1 MTTPTSRTMPP
12 AAPPSVNGHRST
24 PRLSTPLPTT
34 SRPKGYAAL
43 AVMLIVGLAALGYWF
58 YTQAGAKVPV
68 LMAAH
73 DIPAG
78 HVISRSDLTT
88 VSVAG
93 GITAVAGNHVSEV
106 VGHTA
111 SVQILA
117 HTPVQLSM
125 LTTNSTLTPGQ
136 ALVGIAAAPGQVPS
150 SGLVPGDDVEVLQLP
165 QKTATASSVS
175 SPVLATATV
184 YDVRPNPAVEGGV
197 LLTLLA
203 PKDAAYAIT
212 AASDAG
218 LIALV
223 QVSSQP

>member
-1 MTTPTSRTMPP
+1 MTTPTARTMPP
-12 AAPPSVNGHRST
+12 APPPSINGHRT
-24 PRLSTPLPTT
+24 PPRLSTPLPT
-34 SRPKGYAAL
+34 SGRPRGYAAL
-43 AVMLIVGLAALGYWF
+43 AVMLIVGLATLGYWF

-68 LMAAH
+68 LMASH

-78 HVISRSDLTT
+78 HVIARSDLTT

-93 GITAVAGNHVSEV
+93 GVTAVGGNHLSEV

-111 SVQILA
+111 SVEILA
-117 HTPVQLSM
+117 HTPVQLAM
-125 LTTNSTLTPGQ
+125 VTTNSTLAPGQ

-150 SGLVPGDDVEVLQLP
+150 SGLVPGDAVEVLQLP
-165 QKTATASSVS
+165 QKAVSASSVS

-184 YDVRPNPAVEGGV
+184 YDVRPNPAVEGGM
-197 LLTLLA
+197 LFTLLA

-223 QVSSQP
+223 EVSQQP